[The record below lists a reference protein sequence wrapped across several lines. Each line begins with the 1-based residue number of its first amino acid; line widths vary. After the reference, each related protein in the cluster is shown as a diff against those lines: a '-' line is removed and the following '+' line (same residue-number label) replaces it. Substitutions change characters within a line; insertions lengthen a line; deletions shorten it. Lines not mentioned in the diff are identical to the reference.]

1 MGHNFLVDAVLIVFL
16 SLRIQEEIETS
27 QVAKAGIF
35 RKTASLLFSERGE
48 EFVVQV
54 ANLPLRDGR
63 DRIDWVEPT
72 VESRL
77 LCQLGEAS
85 ILELTRILNTVDLL
99 DELGPLR
106 HHAIVLIA
114 EIINILVEVFQ
125 ALVAL

>member
-1 MGHNFLVDAVLIVFL
+1 MKVADFLL
-16 SLRIQEEIETS
+16 S
-27 QVAKAGIF
+27 
-35 RKTASLLFSERGE
+35 
-48 EFVVQV
+48 
-54 ANLPLRDGR
+54 DGR
-63 DRIDWVEPT
+63 KRIDWVEPT

-85 ILELTRILNTVDLL
+85 ILELARILNTVDLL
-99 DELGPLR
+99 DELSPLR

>member
-1 MGHNFLVDAVLIVFL
+1 MKVADFLL
-16 SLRIQEEIETS
+16 S
-27 QVAKAGIF
+27 
-35 RKTASLLFSERGE
+35 
-48 EFVVQV
+48 
-54 ANLPLRDGR
+54 DGR
-63 DRIDWVEPT
+63 KRIDWVEPT

-77 LCQLGEAS
+77 LCQLGEAC
-85 ILELTRILNTVDLL
+85 ILELARILNTVDLL

>member
-1 MGHNFLVDAVLIVFL
+1 MKVTDFLL
-16 SLRIQEEIETS
+16 S
-27 QVAKAGIF
+27 
-35 RKTASLLFSERGE
+35 
-48 EFVVQV
+48 
-54 ANLPLRDGR
+54 DGR
-63 DRIDWVEPT
+63 KRIDRVEPT

-99 DELGPLR
+99 DELSPLR

-114 EIINILVEVFQ
+114 EIINILVEVYQ